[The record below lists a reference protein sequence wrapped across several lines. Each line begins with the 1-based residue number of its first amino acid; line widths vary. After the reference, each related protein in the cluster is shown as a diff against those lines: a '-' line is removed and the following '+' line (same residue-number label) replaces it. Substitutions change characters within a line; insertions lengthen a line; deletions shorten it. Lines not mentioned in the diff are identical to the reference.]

1 MPQRKKLERELNRP
15 TEIKLLYDE
24 PIVGESQYGNYYLYA
39 VESEGAEYSFFAP
52 KEVHEKIVNLRK
64 GDTAIIT
71 KSAKQ
76 QGSRFVASYDVILP
90 EYSNRSNKVQTIDEI
105 IDDVLPSAEEDD
117 NDSLYEIML
126 KSLRDAVDIANELG
140 GIVDVNRIGITLFIA
155 RSKVKV

>member
-1 MPQRKKLERELNRP
+1 MTQRKKLELELNRP

-39 VESEGAEYSFFAP
+39 VESEGTEYSFFAP
-52 KEVHEKIVNLRK
+52 KEVHEKIANLKK

-90 EYSNRSNKVQTIDEI
+90 EYSNRSNKVQTIDEVL
-105 IDDVLPSAEEDD
+105 DDVLPSEEEET
-117 NDSLYEIML
+117 DSLYEIML
-126 KSLRDAVDIANELG
+126 KSLRDAVDIANQLG